1 MRTNVILGVA
11 SIAALVGTAAAA
23 PVTGGDV
30 IVTGLASNTTTAQ
43 LAHFNSAEGAAL
55 GLPGL
60 RAQSGIL
67 GLGTLPN
74 GRRTVDFGVNGSA
87 VASGGDSTS
96 GAAHAF
102 YLGSAAG
109 LNAAQGGVWFNTIG
123 GGLTTVGANTTV
135 LGFGNNPNA
144 GGDFSSNTVIFNFN
158 PGIKGFAFNFADIGD
173 VANTD
178 LVVRWSDGT
187 EINVAGTNQDQMTGF
202 FSLIAEAGR
211 TIEQLRFRQTQVNG
225 QDVND
230 GFLLYGFSTLT
241 VVPLPPAAW
250 AGLAMLGGVA
260 GVRKLRR
267 R

>member
-1 MRTNVILGVA
+1 MRMNVMFAATG
-11 SIAALVGTAAAA
+11 IAAIVGTAAAA

-30 IVTGLASNTTTAQ
+30 IVTGLASDTAAAQ

-60 RAQSGIL
+60 RAQAGIQ
-67 GLGTLPN
+67 GLGTRPN
-74 GRRTVDFGVNGSA
+74 GSRTIDFGVNGTA
-87 VASGGDSTS
+87 NAIGGDSTS
-96 GAAHAF
+96 GVAHAF
-102 YLGSAAG
+102 FLGTAAA

-123 GGLTTVGANTTV
+123 GGINTVGANTTV
-135 LGFGNNPNA
+135 LGFGNSPNA
-144 GGDFSSNTVIFNFN
+144 GGDFSSNTVIFNFD
-158 PGIKGFAFNFADIGD
+158 PGVKGFAFNFADIGD
-173 VANTD
+173 VSNTD

-187 EINVAGTNQDQMTGF
+187 EVNVAGTNQDQMTGF

-211 TIEQLRFRQTQVNG
+211 TIEQMRFRQTRVNG
-225 QDVND
+225 VDVND
-230 GFLLYGFSTLT
+230 GFMLYGFSTLT